1 MLGRAYTIQE
11 KQTVSTA
18 ITVLELTAAAGQPLE
33 VLRAW
38 VSNTSV
44 TTSAQC
50 DVAVLRKT
58 ATVTG
63 AATPPTPVE
72 LGGGGD
78 TSASFTVKHLATA
91 EGTDGDVLYGDG
103 VNSLNGFLFIPTP
116 EERPVVPGSGLI
128 ALKFITAPTNAS
140 WRFGFLVRELA

>member
-1 MLGRAYTIQE
+1 MLGRAYTIMD

-18 ITVLELTAAAGQPLE
+18 ITVLELTAASGQPLE
-33 VLRAW
+33 IMRAW
-38 VSNTSV
+38 ATQVSV

-58 ATVTG
+58 GTITG
-63 AATPPTPVE
+63 TASPPSPVE

-78 TSASFTVKHLATA
+78 SSASFTVKHIATG
-91 EGTDGDVLYGDG
+91 EGTDGDILYGEG
-103 VNSLNGFLFIPTP
+103 VNSLNGFLWVPTP
-116 EERPVVPGSGLI
+116 EERPIVPGSGII

-140 WRFGFLVRELA
+140 WRFGFTARELA